1 MLELN
6 SNKRNRE
13 SEVKILIRKEKGITL
28 LALII
33 TVVIMI
39 ILAAVTINVTLG
51 DGGLVQQAQHAAE
64 RTRNAAETEQAEID
78 SLQQE
83 LANILAEDSEIT
95 PPEPG
100 ENNEIGGDTEEPEE
114 PSNVSDLK
122 PGDGESVT
130 ILDTTTTIKDDL
142 QNDVVIPGGF
152 GVAEDSGTKVEE
164 GIVIED
170 ENGNQFVWIPTG
182 EYNVS
187 TSINS
192 SGKLTNNLSRRTFT
206 TGGATEVSGDS
217 VRESYFYGEGNSSSV
232 ASGQI
237 GAFKASA
244 ESVVKGGKGGFYIGR
259 YEQGSENVCKAG
271 VEPYT
276 NITRDNAKMQAE
288 AMCSSNNNV
297 ESELIS
303 SYAWDTALN
312 FICQTNVGSGE
323 GYNLAVTT
331 DKAYGGIDTRK
342 KENTGAYEADNYSN
356 IHDVL
361 GNCREYTTEYRL
373 SSNEP
378 CTIRGGGYLQRK

>member
-1 MLELN
+1 M
-6 SNKRNRE
+6 
-13 SEVKILIRKEKGITL
+13 
-28 LALII
+28 
-33 TVVIMI
+33 
-39 ILAAVTINVTLG
+39 
-51 DGGLVQQAQHAAE
+51 
-64 RTRNAAETEQAEID
+64 
-78 SLQQE
+78 
-83 LANILAEDSEIT
+83 
-95 PPEPG
+95 
-100 ENNEIGGDTEEPEE
+100 
-114 PSNVSDLK
+114 
-122 PGDGESVT
+122 
-130 ILDTTTTIKDDL
+130 
-142 QNDVVIPGGF
+142 VIPGGF
-152 GVAEDSGTKVEE
+152 HIDKDSGTNVEE

-170 ENGNQFVWIPTG
+170 ASGNQFVWIPTG

-206 TGGATEVSGDS
+206 ASGATEVSGDN
-217 VRESYFYGEGNSSSV
+217 VIEIYYYGEGNSSSV

-244 ESVVKGGKGGFYIGR
+244 ESVANGGKGGFYIGR
-259 YEQGSENVCKAG
+259 YEQGSGNVCKAG
-271 VEPYT
+271 VAPYT
-276 NITRDNAKMQAE
+276 NITRDNAKTQAE

>member
-1 MLELN
+1 MLGLN
-6 SNKRNRE
+6 SNKRNIE
-13 SEVKILIRKEKGITL
+13 SEGKILIRKENGITL

-64 RTRNAAETEQAEID
+64 RTRNAAEID

-95 PPEPG
+95 LPEPG
-100 ENNEIGGDTEEPEE
+100 ENNEIGGDIEEPEE
-114 PSNVSDLK
+114 PSNVSGLK

-187 TSINS
+187 TTIDA
-192 SGKLTNNLSRRTFT
+192 SGKLTNNLS
-206 TGGATEVSGDS
+206 G
-217 VRESYFYGEGNSSSV
+217 SYN
-232 ASGQI
+232 
-237 GAFKASA
+237 
-244 ESVVKGGKGGFYIGR
+244 
-259 YEQGSENVCKAG
+259 
-271 VEPYT
+271 
-276 NITRDNAKMQAE
+276 
-288 AMCSSNNNV
+288 
-297 ESELIS
+297 
-303 SYAWDTALN
+303 
-312 FICQTNVGSGE
+312 
-323 GYNLAVTT
+323 
-331 DKAYGGIDTRK
+331 
-342 KENTGAYEADNYSN
+342 
-356 IHDVL
+356 
-361 GNCREYTTEYRL
+361 
-373 SSNEP
+373 
-378 CTIRGGGYLQRK
+378 